1 MRSASA
7 VAILSGPVVLS
18 GYLVGA
24 VLVTGMHDDD
34 RPAGPSEWLVEAFVT
49 LAVST
54 AAWVVIEQ
62 VSPGSMFSR
71 IGYFS
76 NQVLAAWQSVA
87 LWTGLAVIV
96 GICAPVFRR
105 LPRHAGHGSRPPPCS
120 PCTSRGSSSPR
131 WRRGSPPSRS
141 ARSVRIAQVAA
152 IGSLL
157 PTAWLGWVLEWLP
170 AWGMPAGPEATVWAM
185 VLTMVLA
192 ARWWHDRP
200 AASPW

>member
-1 MRSASA
+1 MHSASA

-18 GYLVGA
+18 GYVVGA
-24 VLVTGMHDDD
+24 LLATWMHDDE
-34 RPAGPSEWLVEAFVT
+34 RPAGPSEWLFEAFVT

-54 AAWVVIEQ
+54 AAWLVIKE
-62 VSPGSMFSR
+62 VAPGSMFSR

-96 GICAPVFRR
+96 GICAPVFRGFR
-105 LPRHAGHGSRPPPCS
+105 GAPGLAPAAALLTVHFPWFLFATLGAGVAAFAV
-120 PCTSRGSSSPR
+120 
-131 WRRGSPPSRS
+131 
-141 ARSVRIAQVAA
+141 ARSVRVAQAAA

-185 VLTMVLA
+185 ALTMVLA
-192 ARWWHDRP
+192 TRWWNDRP
-200 AASPW
+200 GDAVW